1 MQTGEQANESARRMF
16 EKLTDDRHGHEDTE
30 INNVANARAAAEAKA
45 SPGTSPTTATA
56 TFGIHFN
63 HLGARMLAM
72 AQCASNAMRGARIK
86 FFIVR
91 CSIRQNG
98 RNPEITGT
106 DEDGKFKSTGSSK

>member
-1 MQTGEQANESARRMF
+1 MLEFKQNIMRKSQLGPEMSKFKRRMEDSETFQCKLESKPTKCCLARRLF

-56 TFGIHFN
+56 TTGIHFD

-72 AQCASNAMRGARIK
+72 AQCGSH
-86 FFIVR
+86 FFR
-91 CSIRQNG
+91 A
-98 RNPEITGT
+98 
-106 DEDGKFKSTGSSK
+106 FF

>member
-16 EKLTDDRHGHEDTE
+16 EKLTDDRHGHENTE

-56 TFGIHFN
+56 TTGIHFD

-72 AQCASNAMRGARIK
+72 AQCGSH
-86 FFIVR
+86 FFR
-91 CSIRQNG
+91 A
-98 RNPEITGT
+98 
-106 DEDGKFKSTGSSK
+106 FF